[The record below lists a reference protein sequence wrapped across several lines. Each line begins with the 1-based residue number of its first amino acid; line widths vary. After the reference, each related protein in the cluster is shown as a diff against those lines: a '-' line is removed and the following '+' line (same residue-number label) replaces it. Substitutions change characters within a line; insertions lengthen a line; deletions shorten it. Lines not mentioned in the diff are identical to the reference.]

1 MLDWKSPLKADMM
14 YRNRQPLLTEPDFRP
29 KRVGFSYKR
38 KEPGTISPDIT
49 IVEDRN
55 KAPTIDNLFAIVE
68 VKFPGDAFNRDQED
82 GYEENFT
89 GVPLALIRVPEDCDC
104 TAHDQNSRSNKD
116 EDQDEERRQKKRR
129 RRWGILEAIFG

>member
-68 VKFPGDAFNRDQED
+68 VKFAGDAFNRDQEN
-82 GYEENFT
+82 GYAKNFT
-89 GVPLALIRVPEDCDC
+89 NVPLALIRVPEDCDC
-104 TAHDQNSRSNKD
+104 EAHEKKRSD
-116 EDQDEERRQKKRR
+116 DRDDDERRGKKKS
-129 RRWGILEAIFG
+129 RRWRILESILG